1 MLVMLLKME
10 SSPSVC
16 VSVCP
21 LHPDCS
27 LSLEH
32 LCRSSSRNP
41 LSVKTG
47 PKMDFLLVY
56 VYLNM
61 YAI

>member
-10 SSPSVC
+10 SSLSVC

-32 LCRSSSRNP
+32 LCRSFSGNP
-41 LSVKTG
+41 LSVKAG
-47 PKMDFLLVY
+47 PKMDFL
-56 VYLNM
+56 
-61 YAI
+61 

>member
-10 SSPSVC
+10 SSLSVC
-16 VSVCP
+16 VSVCL

-32 LCRSSSRNP
+32 LCCSSSGNP
-41 LSVKTG
+41 LSVKAG
-47 PKMDFLLVY
+47 PKMDFL
-56 VYLNM
+56 
-61 YAI
+61 